1 LPATIIVL
9 CNFIGRGVERE
20 LGIGDWGHRH
30 RHHRLHLHLHIHL
43 PVVLAVVL
51 VAAIILQLPPTLPVA
66 TGGDQDHVASVVQME
81 ERVPRLRTNA
91 VHVAAKMREN
101 GVFSGGRSTEFK
113 AIW

>member
-1 LPATIIVL
+1 M
-9 CNFIGRGVERE
+9 
-20 LGIGDWGHRH
+20 GDWGHRH
-30 RHHRLHLHLHIHL
+30 RHHRLHLHLHVHL

-101 GVFSGGRSTEFK
+101 GAFSGGRSMEFK